1 MFNKRM
7 FITESEMIQSTIYG
21 ISKDNVISFFNKL
34 LNDQHAICWNIIH
47 VYNLH
52 FNKMNWK
59 SNCQVEIEKNE
70 YYETIYR
77 MPIFD
82 DKKNLKIIKR
92 YILIILQVN

>member
-1 MFNKRM
+1 
-7 FITESEMIQSTIYG
+7 
-21 ISKDNVISFFNKL
+21 
-34 LNDQHAICWNIIH
+34 
-47 VYNLH
+47 
-52 FNKMNWK
+52 MNWK